1 MCIKIKKW
9 FRKKYLYW
17 KYKHNWNTGKVVI
30 LKDGDRQLGL
40 TTMIL
45 EDCLKNDCVLLVPT
59 ETYKKDLAHEIYKR
73 GQLGFLPS
81 ITEKEAYEKYLI
93 SSRDIKMGKLRGR
106 QLKIITDNYCW
117 DWDEIAYLRP
127 YIVNGFLYLDIAA

>member
-1 MCIKIKKW
+1 MKIKKW
-9 FRKKYLYW
+9 LRKKYIYW

-30 LKDGDRQLGL
+30 LKEGDRQLGL
-40 TTMIL
+40 TTMMI

-59 ETYKKDLAHEIYKR
+59 ETYKKNMAHEIYKR
-73 GQLGFLPS
+73 GQLGFLPV

-93 SSRDIKMGKLRGR
+93 SSNDIKMGKHRGKR
-106 QLKIITDNYCW
+106 LKIITDNYCW

-127 YIVNGFLYLDIAA
+127 YIINGFLYLDIAA